1 MLFEGVLIESCGG
14 AKRGEFVMVFIREF
28 PTPSEGVRL
37 QKENVEAQVGTR
49 GLGKGTL
56 FIAENAIS
64 WIGSGS
70 SVEGFRILY
79 PDMVLHAVSRDRDLC
94 ASDCIYIML
103 NGTLET
109 EEDDPNTTAG
119 DNDDEEEMTEIRFI
133 PEDPSHLQQFYDTI
147 SECNLLHDPPQSS
160 SSDDMDPE
168 IPAVAVDDE
177 HMEDGDSDEERL
189 AMFQRMNLHFEVPL
203 VNRDEIRA
211 ESRPAALVVYYTFA
225 RNTCNESL
233 SKLSADPLEL
243 VTFKISTIT
252 LQF

>member
-1 MLFEGVLIESCGG
+1 
-14 AKRGEFVMVFIREF
+14 MVFIREF
-28 PTPSEGVRL
+28 PTPSEGIRL
-37 QKENVEAQVGTR
+37 QKDDVEAQVGTR

-94 ASDCIYIML
+94 ASDCIYIMV
-103 NGTLET
+103 NGALEA
-109 EEDDPNTTAG
+109 EQDEPNPNSEA
-119 DNDDEEEMTEIRFI
+119 DEEEEMTEIRFI

-168 IPAVAVDDE
+168 IPAVPVDDE
-177 HMEDGDSDEERL
+177 HMEDGDGDSDDERL
-189 AMFQRMNLHFEVPL
+189 AMFQRMNLHFGVSSNGNGSGSNGEPY
-203 VNRDEIRA
+203 DPQQFED
-211 ESRPAALVVYYTFA
+211 
-225 RNTCNESL
+225 
-233 SKLSADPLEL
+233 AD
-243 VTFKISTIT
+243 
-252 LQF
+252 